1 MGIAILCLGASGS
14 GKSTSLRNFKKGEV
28 CVLNVAN
35 KPLPFRNDLAT
46 VKADQYKVIGGM
58 LAAKE
63 YKTYVIDDS
72 QYLLAFELFRR
83 SPEKGYEKYTEMALH
98 FQQMLEYISLQLP
111 DDVIVYLMHHT
122 DVGSDGKL
130 KAKTIGKM
138 LDEKLTLEGLF
149 TIVLLA
155 QNNDGNYTFL
165 TNGQEPVKTPMGMFK
180 DAQIPNDLK
189 MVDETV
195 RTYYGLNKKGD
206 K

>member
-1 MGIAILCLGASGS
+1 MGIAVLVLGASGS
-14 GKSTSLRNFKKGEV
+14 GKSTSLRNFKKNEV

-35 KPLPFRNDLAT
+35 KPLPFRSELTT
-46 VKADQYKVIGGM
+46 VKADTYKVIGGM

-63 YKTYVIDDS
+63 YKAYVIDDS
-72 QYLLAFELFRR
+72 QFLLAFELFRR
-83 SPEKGYEKYTEMALH
+83 STEKGYDKYTEMALH

-122 DVGSDGKL
+122 DINAEGKL

-155 QNNDGNYTFL
+155 QNNDGAYTFL
-165 TNGQEPVKTPMGMFK
+165 TNGMEPVKTPIGMFK
-180 DAQIPNDLK
+180 DAQISNDLK
-189 MVDETV
+189 LVDDTI
-195 RTYYGLNKKGD
+195 RNYYGLDKKGT